1 MQDGFRHAD
10 NLDTR
15 VEGLVRPIVA
25 GTHCL
30 IVTGY
35 QDFLTAM
42 ALILEHRPDIADAP
56 SSTVR
61 IVFGENVETAAAFRP
76 GRRLS
81 EAARRHWLGSRGL
94 ALEHAGDL
102 KAVLAL
108 VAVKSRAIDLRI
120 YDAEATQAITGR
132 PAPARLHAKMVVG
145 PDAAAAGSANFSLA
159 GLRHNIEYTDIFGS
173 GTEGYEARRASAEL
187 FWRCGADWQS
197 VAVDI
202 LERLLRFVTPQDAV
216 CRAHLEMLGFGP
228 WKVPPGDRT
237 TGRSA
242 LPFQEE
248 LVYEAAAT
256 VHEHGVA
263 FVEAPAGAGKT
274 DIGRHLA
281 TILAKLHRETVPKTP
296 RGDRAFAVVPSSVRN
311 NWGGSDASNFP
322 VITVTS
328 FGSSNDA
335 EIRQNQRLF
344 RESAA
349 AIVDEA
355 HRLNSRWADPSR
367 QSQAFIASPAA
378 WSACLSATLLGN
390 LNVDSLVA
398 FHEARASLYMT
409 HEFSNRMN
417 TVFREGYLA
426 MQQEYQEDWFGNIVN
441 VERGGGRGKSLAPK
455 SKPPKHLELSPGIRQ
470 ELSEILSPFLCRR
483 TRDCIG
489 EDSDRR
495 LLRYPEAMRPV
506 VIDHADSGGRKPIIE
521 EIERVANSI
530 SGGRQI
536 VEEEQTRLGP
546 MGLRVRDEGRLAV
559 RNFLNLLRS
568 SIAFARWELEQ
579 GELGVELR
587 CLELGISRNKWRKW
601 QEHHKAWRNSK
612 EASLFTMQG
621 QDSETPKYDEIMK
634 LLQAP
639 ELDEIDD
646 ERVNDML
653 NIVEQHG
660 QVVFLT
666 ERIPVLR
673 VYAELLHRRLAPEGE
688 AIAVTSDRRRDVPMG
703 FRKTA
708 MGDCNFRHVHTR
720 DTSKAQSYMGRGG
733 SAVRSDRPR
742 AMFLNYE
749 RAEGINLQHASAVA
763 MIGIT
768 SNTRSVVQ
776 GMGRI
781 DRIDSPHRR
790 IHYYVFDLSGVTLP
804 SDRKAGSRLENMKAL
819 ASGGTG
825 HTKGQDLEGLPA
837 ADLPKAIHEHIHEP
851 RNLRRTHLFE
861 TLELLRR
868 DLPDIAYDRVS
879 AAEPVGTWGADLCLL
894 AGRTPFSLFVL
905 RGLHDLGSPTSSPP
919 RMIAVDESGR
929 AVRSQVDCAN
939 LLLDAY
945 RATVDA
951 GLHETPSSVDVR
963 ERVIEDV
970 QVRAGGLTQWDL
982 RPQRTVALLETLAEF
997 LGLGIDDGG
1006 RAAFEGLDLP
1016 SLEYLADRWAAE
1028 LDGSWVNLKKGL
1040 RDELRKHSRPPGY
1053 LSVSSVVER
1062 FRKELGESDG
1072 AATRMRLLGLVEDIR
1087 RVCEGKPCDIL
1098 GDICVVFHCVPG
1110 TDHPGEDSGKGPG
1123 RGEF

>member
-1 MQDGFRHAD
+1 MQDSFRHAD
-10 NLDTR
+10 NLGTR
-15 VEGLVRPIVA
+15 VEDLVRPIVA
-25 GTHCL
+25 GSRCL

-42 ALILEHRPDIADAP
+42 TLILEHRPDIADAP
-56 SSTVR
+56 SGTVR
-61 IVFGENVETAAAFRP
+61 IVFGENVDTATAFRP

-81 EAARRHWLGSRGL
+81 EAAKRHWLGSRGL
-94 ALEHAGDL
+94 TLEHAGDL

-108 VAVKSRAIDLRI
+108 EAVKSRAIDLRI
-120 YDAEATQAITGR
+120 YDAEAAQAETGR
-132 PAPARLHAKMVVG
+132 SPPARLHAKMVVG
-145 PDAAAAGSANFSLA
+145 PEAAAAGSSNFSLA
-159 GLRHNIEYTDIFGS
+159 GLRHNVEYTDVLVPGS
-173 GTEGYEARRASAEL
+173 EGYAARRESAEL

-197 VAVDI
+197 EAVEI

-228 WKVPPGDRT
+228 WKVPEGDRA

-296 RGDRAFAVVPSSVRN
+296 RVNQAFAIVPSAVRG
-311 NWGGSDASNFP
+311 NWGGLDASNFP

-328 FGSSNDA
+328 FGSSDA
-335 EIRQNQRLF
+335 SDIDRNQRLF

-367 QSQAFIASPAA
+367 QSQTFTASPAA

-409 HEFSNRMN
+409 QEFSDRMN
-417 TVFREGYLA
+417 SVFRKGHLER
-426 MQQEYQEDWFGNIVN
+426 QDEYQEDWFGNLVN
-441 VERGGGRGKSLAPK
+441 LQRAGGRRKLLAPK
-455 SKPPKHLELSPGIRQ
+455 PKRSKNLDLSPGIRQ

-489 EDSDRR
+489 ESFDRNQ
-495 LLRYPEAMRPV
+495 LQYPEAIRPKI
-506 VIDHADSGGRKPIIE
+506 IDHAGSDGRRPIIE
-521 EIERVANSI
+521 EIESVANSI
-530 SGGRQI
+530 PGGRQI
-536 VEEEQTRLGP
+536 VEEEQTRVGP
-546 MGLRVRDEGRLAV
+546 VGLRVRDEGRLAV

-568 SIAFARWELEQ
+568 SIAFARWELEH
-579 GELGVELR
+579 GEPGIELR
-587 CLELGISRNKWRKW
+587 CLELGIARNRWKAW
-601 QEHHKAWRNSK
+601 QEQRKALNDSG
-612 EASLFTMQG
+612 EDSLFAALG
-621 QDSETPKYDEIMK
+621 QDSTTPKCDQIMK

-639 ELDEIDD
+639 ELDKIDD
-646 ERVNDML
+646 ERVDYMFR
-653 NIVEQHG
+653 IVGQHG

-673 VYAELLHRRLAPEGE
+673 VYAELLHRRLSPSGD
-688 AIAVTSDRRRDVPMG
+688 AIAVSADRRGDVPMG
-703 FRKTA
+703 FQKQAT
-708 MGDCNFRHVHTR
+708 GDCDFKHVHVR
-720 DTSKAQSYMGRGG
+720 DTSKAQKYMGLGG
-733 SAVRSDRPR
+733 SEVRSDRPR
-742 AMFLNYE
+742 AMFLHYE

-790 IHYYVFDLSGVTLP
+790 IHYHVFNLSGVTLP
-804 SDRKAGSRLENMKAL
+804 SDRKAGSRLENLKAL
-819 ASGGTG
+819 ASGGIG
-825 HTKGQDLEGLPA
+825 SANGRDLEGLPA
-837 ADLPKAIHEHIHEP
+837 AELPQAVYDHIHEK
-851 RNLRRTHLFE
+851 RSLRRTHLFE

-868 DLPDIAYDRVS
+868 DLPDDAYDRVS
-879 AAEPVGTWGADLCLL
+879 ASEPVGTWGADLCLL
-894 AGRTPFSLFVL
+894 TGHSPFSLFVL
-905 RGLHDLGSPTSSPP
+905 RGRQDIGSPTSSPP
-919 RMIAVDESGR
+919 RMIAVDENGQV
-929 AVRSQVDCAN
+929 VRSQVECAN

-945 RATVDA
+945 RATVEV
-951 GLHETPSSVDVR
+951 GLQGTPSSADAR

-970 QVRAGGLTQWDL
+970 QVRAGGLTHWDL

-997 LGLGIDDGG
+997 LGFDADDEG
-1006 RAAFEGLDLP
+1006 RAAF
-1016 SLEYLADRWAAE
+1016 
-1028 LDGSWVNLKKGL
+1028 
-1040 RDELRKHSRPPGY
+1040 
-1053 LSVSSVVER
+1053 
-1062 FRKELGESDG
+1062 
-1072 AATRMRLLGLVEDIR
+1072 
-1087 RVCEGKPCDIL
+1087 
-1098 GDICVVFHCVPG
+1098 
-1110 TDHPGEDSGKGPG
+1110 
-1123 RGEF
+1123 